1 MYVCMHMHVQYANHT
16 YGRHKSPRAA
26 PIYNDQA
33 IPLIPLH
40 HNREHEGRVR
50 CKIPEDATREI
61 VGPTYVDPP
70 ASAYCLRVTAASL
83 RGLAI
88 GGVVAG
94 TIGTCLQSALR
105 KHKDYKQ
112 QMSHNAVEPELL
124 PMGVGVALPVLSG
137 FGMRILKRYT
147 REDVYVYRH
156 DDNEDLVYNAHD
168 PRNPVSR
175 HTGLIL
181 KHRSSSPLY
190 KRYCSSCFP
199 SGSTW
204 SYTVVPRE
212 LCD

>member
-1 MYVCMHMHVQYANHT
+1 MYACMYMHVQYANHT
-16 YGRHKSPRAA
+16 YGRHKPPLAA
-26 PIYNDQA
+26 PIQT
-33 IPLIPLH
+33 PLQEDAD
-40 HNREHEGRVR
+40 HNVEHRERVR
-50 CKIPEDATREI
+50 CETPEDATREI
-61 VGPTYVDPP
+61 VASTYMDSP
-70 ASAYCLRVTAASL
+70 ALSSCLRVTAKSL

-88 GGVVAG
+88 GGVIVGA
-94 TIGTCLQSALR
+94 IGTWLQSAHR
-105 KHKDYKQ
+105 THKDYKK
-112 QMSHNAVEPELL
+112 QMSHNAVEPEVL
-124 PMGVGVALPVLSG
+124 PMSVGVALPVLSG
-137 FGMRILKRYT
+137 FGMRLLKRYT

-175 HTGLIL
+175 DTGLIL

-212 LCD
+212 LYDD